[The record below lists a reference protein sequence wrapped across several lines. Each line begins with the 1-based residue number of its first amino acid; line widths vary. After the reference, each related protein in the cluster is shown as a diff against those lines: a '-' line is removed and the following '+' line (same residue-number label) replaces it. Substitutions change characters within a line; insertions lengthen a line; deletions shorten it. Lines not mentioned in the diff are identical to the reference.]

1 MRRMRIED
9 APVPPAPHAP
19 NVSRSTKKKNA
30 TGNKKC
36 SVTYLP
42 DRRYQNLFRSFLA
55 LALTCLSNIWIFTWC
70 LNWLSYK
77 VCTKTYLRICHKL
90 LHFCKPCNKFKI
102 PYNR

>member
-9 APVPPAPHAP
+9 APVPPVPHALT
-19 NVSRSTKKKNA
+19 STKRNHAK
-30 TGNKKC
+30 
-36 SVTYLP
+36 P